1 MRISDANKLA
11 GKIMK
16 VKPGNE
22 FTEVIVDIGDQAVTA
37 SITSGAASDMDLQ
50 EGEKVFAMF
59 NSTSVTLIKD

>member
-11 GKIMK
+11 GKIIK
-16 VKPGNE
+16 VKPGQDI
-22 FTEVIVDIGDQAVTA
+22 TEVILDIGDQAVTA

-59 NSTSVTLIKD
+59 NSTAVTLIKD